1 MTITNLEPIAMVA
14 EAREDIELVP
24 MGKIELDVNIN
35 KINLGGEEINVVSSR
50 DIAQGIGKEH
60 KHVLETIDKILESGG
75 GRNLGKPM
83 IISSTYIHPQN
94 KQEFRE
100 YLLTKDGFTLYM
112 FNIQGHNDFKMAY
125 INKFNEM
132 EQALRNPFKNV
143 SPEIKSILSLDARTQ
158 ELDKKIDNVAKDFN
172 YFVENE
178 TLSSVMCDELSKKVR
193 RVGTRLLGGHDS
205 VAYNVERGHYRRVLF
220 RDIYNQLKR
229 EFGIDINTSYKVLKR
244 KQFEDA
250 MDYLDCYRLPGT
262 LKSDIENLNSQIG
275 MEM

>member
-1 MTITNLEPIAMVA
+1 MTITNLEPIVA

-24 MGKIELDVNIN
+24 MGEMEIDVNIN
-35 KINLGGEEINVVSSR
+35 KINLGGEEVNVVSSR
-50 DIAQGIGKEH
+50 DIAEELNRNHRDVLKSIDEIIGDDSVRKSSQP
-60 KHVLETIDKILESGG
+60 L
-75 GRNLGKPM
+75 
-83 IISSTYIHPQN
+83 IIPSTYIHPQN
-94 KQEFRE
+94 KQEYRE

-193 RVGTRLLGGHDS
+193 MVGTRLLGGHDS